1 MNFHTG
7 INTGNEGL
15 FWLSE
20 IKKRSPDT
28 EVVPFTSY
36 ADIQLAV
43 EGMKRGAV

>member
-28 EVVPFTSY
+28 EVVPFRTDAS
-36 ADIQLAV
+36 Q
-43 EGMKRGAV
+43 ESEMKVHTC

>member
-28 EVVPFTSY
+28 EVVLFRTDAS
-36 ADIQLAV
+36 Q
-43 EGMKRGAV
+43 ESEMKVHTC